1 MKINRILLVCVIS
14 FSCGLVAVGCKSSDA
29 TVDAPLL
36 QNAPPPPKRP
46 NKPEVSPMGAGGGT
60 TTGGGQPAPTGAQ
73 APP

>member
-46 NKPEVSPMGAGGGT
+46 NKPEVSPMGSGMGGNT
-60 TTGGGQPAPTGAQ
+60 TQPAPAGAQ